1 MYFHYIAKLCSP
13 MIINKKWERLLKEL
27 EHLLKE
33 LPSKLQVEFA
43 LYCAKDVQHLAREKD
58 KAIIGNAIRVT
69 ELWLIGK
76 ATADEC
82 FDASYAVSSA
92 AYATCAASHAAYAA
106 SHAAYAAAYAASHAA
121 YAAHAASHAAY
132 AAYAASNASNAADP
146 AFSSA
151 AYAAHAA
158 SYSVTYDKELLKYLN
173 YLKEMIESMPEVE
186 RLLLGVVI

>member
-76 ATADEC
+76 ATTDEC
-82 FDASYAVSSA
+82 LAASS
-92 AYATCAASHAAYAA
+92 AASHAAYVSYIGYATLYASEAYEAA
-106 SHAAYAAAYAASHAA
+106 FDAAYAAAYAASLNAV
-121 YAAHAASHAAY
+121 HAASYASYA
-132 AAYAASNASNAADP
+132 AAYAASAASC
-146 AFSSA
+146 
-151 AYAAHAA
+151 A
-158 SYSVTYDKELLKYLN
+158 SYSVAYDKKLLKYLN
-173 YLKEMIESMPEVE
+173 YLKEMIQSMPEVE
-186 RLLLGVVI
+186 RLLLGVNI